1 MAENRKPVY
10 EATSGLAYFG
20 NGTPLRVLSLKVYQS
35 DKKPSAEE
43 SDGKKPTRAGR
54 QKSARKP

>member
-43 SDGKKPTRAGR
+43 SDGKK
-54 QKSARKP
+54 SARKP